1 VTLAPGMR
9 GRMPRIAVHSAAR
22 FTYTTARL
30 QTSRRF
36 RAITTQRGAMR
47 LSKIKLAGF
56 KSFVD
61 PTAVNFPSN
70 LIGVVGPNGCGK
82 SNIIDAVRW
91 VMGEISA
98 KHLRGDSMADVVFN
112 GSSSRKPVGTA
123 SVELVFDNSDGQLAG
138 EYAGYAEVSLKR
150 VVSRDGT
157 SAYFLN
163 GARCRRKD
171 ITQLFLG
178 TGLGSRSYAIIEQ
191 GMISRVIEARP
202 EELRGF
208 IEEAAGISRYKERR
222 RETENR
228 ISHTRE
234 NLERLSDVREEVDKQ
249 LRHLQRQA
257 ATARRYQTLK
267 QEERKLTAEL
277 LALRLHVIEQ
287 DSQSK
292 EGILRERD
300 TAMQALI
307 AELRSIEASIE
318 AAREDFTSKSEA
330 LNAVQGRYYQIGAE
344 ISRTEQSIQ
353 HGRELRQRQKQD
365 LEQAEQGAAE
375 ASLHLTRDQ
384 SQIDELRRELELLE
398 PGLGAA
404 RERERASAAALAQA
418 EESMQEWQERWEV
431 FNRDSRAASEK
442 TQVERAR
449 IEQLEHQLAR
459 LVTQRE
465 RLAAEL
471 GELQAV
477 EIDTRI
483 AALQGQQQDA
493 AAQRERAEA
502 QLRQVT
508 DEVQRLRE
516 RERELVSADDASRQ
530 QLQDGQGRLMSL
542 QALQQAALGLAQGKV
557 TEWLATNTLSDR
569 PRLAQQL
576 VVEPGW
582 ERAVETVLGSYLEAV
597 SVDAIDAIAGQLD
610 SLQVGTVSF
619 FASGGPGPQT
629 VDASRLLARVQGPA
643 AISALLT
650 GIIAV
655 DSLAEAL
662 DKRRTLLNGE
672 SVITRDGVW
681 IGREW
686 LRVSRDKDVHA
697 GVIGREKEMRALRD
711 AVSAAE
717 RQRATIQSELA
728 ESRSRLAAHE
738 QQRDTLQA
746 EVNRLHRVHSDL
758 SAQVI
763 SLRTKAEQTAERVR
777 RISAETEE
785 LERDHENRAGTLAVA
800 RTRLQE
806 GMDAMAQFEA
816 ARVELEQ
823 EREHLRQNLAF
834 KRSQA
839 QTDRDGA
846 QEVAIKVESRR
857 SALAS
862 ISAGLDRLRHQL
874 DQLKQRRDELTRQIA
889 QGEEPLQALTTTLEA
904 SLQRR
909 VVVEQEL
916 AAARTTLE
924 AAEGRMRTLDQRRV
938 DSEAAVDA
946 ARAGLEDVRMAAQ
959 ELKVRRETLLEQ
971 FKATQFELATV
982 YQEMPAEAEVSVWEQ
997 NLNELAGKIERL
1009 GQVNL
1014 AAIDEFKEQSERKEY
1029 LDRQFKDLTDALE
1042 TLESAI
1048 RKIDRETR
1056 ARFQDTFDRVNAG
1069 LKERFPR
1076 LFGGGHAYLELA
1088 GEDILNAGV
1097 SIMAR
1102 PPGKRN
1108 STISQLSGGEKAL
1121 TAVALVFSIFELN
1134 PAPFCL
1140 LDEVDAPLDDNNVG
1154 RFCDTVK
1161 DMSSRVQFIFITHN
1175 KTTMELA
1182 SQLIGVTMNE
1192 PGVSRLV
1199 AVDVDEAVRMAAM

>member
-1 VTLAPGMR
+1 
-9 GRMPRIAVHSAAR
+9 
-22 FTYTTARL
+22 
-30 QTSRRF
+30 
-36 RAITTQRGAMR
+36 MR

-123 SVELVFDNSDGQLAG
+123 SVELVFDNSDGTLAG
-138 EYAGYAEVSLKR
+138 QYAGFAEVSLKR

-163 GARCRRKD
+163 GTRCRRKD

-178 TGLGSRSYAIIEQ
+178 TGLGARSYAIIEQ

-208 IEEAAGISRYKERR
+208 VEEAAGISKYKERR

-234 NLERLSDVREEVDKQ
+234 NLERLSDVREEVEKQ

-257 ATARRYQTLK
+257 ATARRYQALK
-267 QEERKLTAEL
+267 QDERKLTAEL
-277 LALRLHVIEQ
+277 LALRLRSIEQ
-287 DSQSK
+287 DAQGKAGLLSD
-292 EGILRERD
+292 RD
-300 TAMQALI
+300 TAMQGMI
-307 AELRSIEASIE
+307 AELRSIEAAIE
-318 AAREDFTSKSEA
+318 TAREAFTDTSEA
-330 LNAVQGRYYQIGAE
+330 LNAVQGRYYQIGAD
-344 ISRTEQSIQ
+344 ISRKEQSIA
-353 HGRELRQRQKQD
+353 HAREMRARQKRD
-365 LEQAEQGAAE
+365 LEQAEQGARESGA
-375 ASLHLTRDQ
+375 HLARDQ
-384 SQIDELRRELELLE
+384 AQIDELRQELEELE
-398 PGLGAA
+398 PGLETA
-404 RERERASAAALAQA
+404 RERQQASAAALAQV
-418 EESMQEWQERWEV
+418 EEAMQDWQERWED
-431 FNRDSRAASEK
+431 FNRDSRAASER

-459 LVTQRE
+459 LVAQRE
-465 RLAAEL
+465 RLGAER
-471 GELQAV
+471 GELSTV
-477 EIDTRI
+477 EVEERI
-483 AALQGQQQDA
+483 ATL
-493 AAQRERAEA
+493 AAQAEETTLRTEMA
-502 QLRQVT
+502 AGQL
-508 DEVQRLRE
+508 DEVTQELQRLRE
-516 RERELVSADDASRQ
+516 RERELVAADDRSRQ
-530 QLQDGQGRLMSL
+530 ALQHSQGRLMSL
-542 QALQQAALGLAQGKV
+542 EALQQAALGLAQGKV
-557 TEWLATNTLSDR
+557 GEWLSSHALNER

-576 VVEPGW
+576 VVETGW

-597 SVDAIDAIAGQLD
+597 SVEAIDAIAGHLGT
-610 SLQVGTVSF
+610 LQVGAVSF
-619 FASGGPGPQT
+619 FSSGA
-629 VDASRLLARVQGPA
+629 VEHHAADAGRLLARVQGPP
-643 AISALLT
+643 AIGAFLS

-662 DKRRTLLNGE
+662 EKRRSLLSGE
-672 SVITRDGVW
+672 SVITRDGIW
-681 IGREW
+681 IGCDW

-697 GVIGREKEMRALRD
+697 GVIEREQEMRTLRETVEL
-711 AVSAAE
+711 AARQRESVHETLEQTRAGVSACEE
-717 RQRATIQSELA
+717 RRDGLQSEANQLHRLQSEL
-728 ESRSRLAAHE
+728 
-738 QQRDTLQA
+738 
-746 EVNRLHRVHSDL
+746 
-758 SAQVI
+758 SAQL
-763 SLRTKAEQTAERVR
+763 S
-777 RISAETEE
+777 S
-785 LERDHENRAGTLAVA
+785 A
-800 RTRLQE
+800 RTRAEQVVQRIARIEGEIEDLQRDHQERAEALAEARGGLQE
-806 GMDAMAQFEA
+806 GMDAMAEFEA
-816 ARVELEQ
+816 ARTQFEQ
-823 EREHLRQNLAF
+823 ERDSLRQNLGD

-839 QTDRDGA
+839 QVDRDAA
-846 QEVAIKVESRR
+846 QGVAIKVESRR
-857 SALAS
+857 STLTS
-862 ISAGLDRLRHQL
+862 ISGGLERLQRQL
-874 DQLKQRRDELTRQIA
+874 ELMQQRRDELTA
-889 QGEEPLQALTTTLEA
+889 QLAEGESPLETLAVELEGALE
-904 SLQRR
+904 QR
-909 VVVEQEL
+909 VQVEQEL
-916 AAARTTLE
+916 SGARHALE
-924 AAEGRMRTLDQRRV
+924 EAEGSMRSLDQRRLESEGAIEEAR
-938 DSEAAVDA
+938 DS
-946 ARAGLEDVRMAAQ
+946 LENVRMEAQ
-959 ELKVRRETLLEQ
+959 SLKVRRETLLEQ
-971 FKATQFELATV
+971 FQATQFELESI
-982 YQEMPAEAEVSVWEQ
+982 YQDMPPEADVAAWEKNQ
-997 NLNELAGKIERL
+997 ADVVGKIERL

-1042 TLESAI
+1042 TLDTAI

-1056 ARFQDTFDRVNAG
+1056 SRFQDTFDRVNAG

-1088 GEDILNAGV
+1088 GEDVLNAGV

-1108 STISQLSGGEKAL
+1108 STINQLSGGEKAL

-1154 RFCDTVK
+1154 RFCATVK
-1161 DMSSRVQFIFITHN
+1161 EMSERVQFIFITHN

-1199 AVDVDEAVRMAAM
+1199 AVDVEEAVRMAAM

>member
-1 VTLAPGMR
+1 
-9 GRMPRIAVHSAAR
+9 
-22 FTYTTARL
+22 
-30 QTSRRF
+30 
-36 RAITTQRGAMR
+36 MR
-47 LSKIKLAGF
+47 LNKIKLAGF

-138 EYAGYAEVSLKR
+138 QYAGYAEVSLKR

-208 IEEAAGISRYKERR
+208 IEEAAGISKYKERR

-228 ISHTRE
+228 ISHTKE

-249 LRHLQRQA
+249 LGRLQRQA
-257 ATARRYQTLK
+257 ATARRYQNLK

-277 LALRLHVIEQ
+277 LALRLRAIEQ

-307 AELRSIEASIE
+307 ADLRAIEASIE
-318 AAREDFTSKSEA
+318 SAREDFTEKSEA
-330 LNAVQGRYYQIGAE
+330 LNEVQGRYYQIGAE

-353 HGRELRQRQKQD
+353 HGRELRQRQRQD
-365 LEQAEQGAAE
+365 LEQAEQGATE
-375 ASLHLTRDQ
+375 ANLHLTRDQ
-384 SQIDELRRELELLE
+384 SQTDELRRELEQLE
-398 PGLGAA
+398 PGLSAA

-418 EESMQEWQERWEV
+418 EESMQEWQERWEEH
-431 FNRDSRAASEK
+431 NRDSQAASEK

-449 IEQLEHQLAR
+449 IEQLEHQLTR
-459 LVTQRE
+459 L
-465 RLAAEL
+465 
-471 GELQAV
+471 
-477 EIDTRI
+477 
-483 AALQGQQQDA
+483 
-493 AAQRERAEA
+493 AAQRERLQTELSQLTTAEVDA
-502 QLRQVT
+502 RIATVQAEQDQIRAQSEQAANQLREAA

-516 RERELVSADDASRQ
+516 RERELVAADDRSRQ
-530 QLQDGQGRLMSL
+530 QLQDAQGRLMSL
-542 QALQQAALGLAQGKV
+542 QALQQAALGLAQGRV
-557 TEWLATNTLSDR
+557 TEWLSSNSLAER

-597 SVDAIDAIAGQLD
+597 SVDTIDAIANRLE
-610 SLQVGTVSF
+610 SLQVGAVSF
-619 FASGGPGPQT
+619 FSAGGASAQKVDGG
-629 VDASRLLARVQGPA
+629 RLLARVQGPA

-655 DSLAEAL
+655 DTLSEAL
-662 DKRRTLLNGE
+662 DKRRTLLSGE

-697 GVIGREKEMRALRD
+697 GVIGREKEMRSLRD
-711 AVSAAE
+711 VVADAE
-717 RQRATIQSELA
+717 RERNAAQTELTESRTQLA
-728 ESRSRLAAHE
+728 EHE
-738 QQRDTLQA
+738 RRRDALQE
-746 EVNRLHRVHSDL
+746 EVNRLHRVAGDSNAQM
-758 SAQVI
+758 SA
-763 SLRTKAEQTAERVR
+763 LRSKSEQTAERVT
-777 RISAETEE
+777 RIGAETEE
-785 LERDHENRAGTLAVA
+785 LERDHRSRAGALSEA
-800 RTRLQE
+800 RARLEE
-806 GMDAMAQFEA
+806 GIEAMAGFET
-816 ARVELEQ
+816 ARVDLEQ
-823 EREHLRQNLAF
+823 EREELRQNLSF
-834 KRSQA
+834 KRSQS

-846 QEVAIKVESRR
+846 QEVAIKVESKR
-857 SALAS
+857 SALQS
-862 ISAGLDRLRHQL
+862 ISAGLERLRHQL
-874 DQLKQRRDELTRQIA
+874 AQLQQRRDELTRQLA
-889 QGEEPLQALTTTLEA
+889 EGDAPLQALAVTLEEF
-904 SLQRR
+904 LQKR
-909 VVVEQEL
+909 VQVEQEL
-916 AAARTTLE
+916 AGARTAVE
-924 AAEGRMRTLDQRRV
+924 SAEGRMRTLDQGRV
-938 DSEAAVDA
+938 DAEAAVDV

-982 YQEMPAEAEVSVWEQ
+982 YQEMPPEADVATWETNLAEV
-997 NLNELAGKIERL
+997 AGKIERL

-1014 AAIDEFKEQSERKEY
+1014 AAIDEFKDQSERKEY

-1042 TLESAI
+1042 TLEAAI

-1056 ARFQDTFDRVNAG
+1056 ARFQDTFDRINAG

-1076 LFGGGHAYLELA
+1076 LFGGGHAYLELT

-1108 STISQLSGGEKAL
+1108 STINQLSGGEKAL

>member
-1 VTLAPGMR
+1 
-9 GRMPRIAVHSAAR
+9 
-22 FTYTTARL
+22 
-30 QTSRRF
+30 
-36 RAITTQRGAMR
+36 MR
-47 LSKIKLAGF
+47 LNKIKLAGF

-138 EYAGYAEVSLKR
+138 QYAGYAEVSLKR

-208 IEEAAGISRYKERR
+208 IEEAAGISKYKERR

-228 ISHTRE
+228 ISHTKE
-234 NLERLSDVREEVDKQ
+234 NLERLTDVREEVDKQ

-257 ATARRYQTLK
+257 ATARRYQNLK
-267 QEERKLTAEL
+267 QDERKLTAEL
-277 LALRLHVIEQ
+277 IALRLRIIEQ
-287 DSQSK
+287 DAQSK
-292 EGILRERD
+292 EGVLRERD

-307 AELRSIEASIE
+307 AELRSIEAAIE
-318 AAREDFTSKSEA
+318 STREDFTEKSEA
-330 LNAVQGRYYQIGAE
+330 LNGVQARYYQVGAE

-353 HGRELRQRQKQD
+353 HARELRQRQRQD
-365 LEQAEQGAAE
+365 LEQAEQGAGE
-375 ASLHLTRDQ
+375 ANLHLTRDQ
-384 SQIDELRRELELLE
+384 SQIDELRGELTQLE
-398 PGLGAA
+398 PGLEAA
-404 RERERASAAALAQA
+404 RERERASAAALSQA
-418 EESMQEWQERWEV
+418 EDAMHDWQERWEE

-459 LVTQRE
+459 IGAQRE

-471 GELQAV
+471 GALSTT
-477 EIDTRI
+477 EIEESIMT
-483 AALQGQQQDA
+483 LQGEHDEAGAQGDS
-493 AAQRERAEA
+493 AAQ
-502 QLRQVT
+502 QLRDVA
-508 DEVQRLRE
+508 DELQRLRE
-516 RERELVSADDASRQ
+516 RERELMSADDRSRQ
-530 QLQDGQGRLMSL
+530 QLQEAQGRLMSL

-557 TEWLATNTLSDR
+557 TEWLAANTLSER

-576 VVEPGW
+576 QVEPGW

-597 SVDAIDAIAGQLD
+597 SVDAIDSIAGRLD
-610 SLQVGTVSF
+610 TLQVGAVSF
-619 FASGGPGPQT
+619 YSDCGVSAQS
-629 VDASRLLARVQGPA
+629 VDAGRLLARVQGPA
-643 AISALLT
+643 AISTLLT

-655 DSLAEAL
+655 DTLPEAL
-662 DKRRTLLNGE
+662 EKRRALLSGE

-697 GVIGREKEMRALRD
+697 GVIGREQEMRTLRD
-711 AVSAAE
+711 SVAA
-717 RQRATIQSELA
+717 A
-728 ESRSRLAAHE
+728 E
-738 QQRDTLQA
+738 QQRDSIQTELADARTRLTDHEQRRDALQG
-746 EVNRLHRVHSDL
+746 EVNRLHRAHSEL
-758 SAQVI
+758 NAQI
-763 SLRTKAEQTAERVR
+763 ASLRTKAEQTAERVR
-777 RISAETEE
+777 RIGAETED
-785 LERDHENRAGTLAVA
+785 LDRDHENRATALAEA

-806 GMDAMAQFEA
+806 GMDAMSGFEET
-816 ARVELEQ
+816 RIELER
-823 EREHLRQNLAF
+823 EREELRQNLSY

-857 SALAS
+857 SALTS
-862 ISAGLDRLRHQL
+862 IAAGLDRLRHQL
-874 DQLKQRRDELTRQIA
+874 EQLQQRRDELTRQLA
-889 QGEEPLQALTTTLEA
+889 EGEAPLEA
-904 SLQRR
+904 LGVTLAAALEQR
-909 VVVEQEL
+909 VEVEQEL
-916 AAARTTLE
+916 TAAREALE
-924 AAEGRMRTLDQRRV
+924 EAESRMRSLDQRRM
-938 DSEAAVDA
+938 EFETAVDE

-971 FKATQFELATV
+971 FQATQFDLAAV
-982 YQEMPAEAEVSVWEQ
+982 YQEMPPEADLPAWEQ
-997 NLNELAGKIERL
+997 SLTDLSQKIERL

-1042 TLESAI
+1042 TLEAAI

-1108 STISQLSGGEKAL
+1108 STINQLSGGEKAL

-1161 DMSSRVQFIFITHN
+1161 EMSSRVQFVFITHN

-1182 SQLIGVTMNE
+1182 SQLVGVTMNE

-1199 AVDVDEAVRMAAM
+1199 AVDVEEAVRMAAM

>member
-1 VTLAPGMR
+1 
-9 GRMPRIAVHSAAR
+9 
-22 FTYTTARL
+22 
-30 QTSRRF
+30 
-36 RAITTQRGAMR
+36 MR

-138 EYAGYAEVSLKR
+138 QYAGYAEVALKR

-208 IEEAAGISRYKERR
+208 IEEAAGISKYKERR

-228 ISHTRE
+228 ISHTKE

-277 LALRLHVIEQ
+277 LALRLRAIEQ

-300 TAMQALI
+300 TAMQGLI
-307 AELRSIEASIE
+307 ADLRSIEASIE
-318 AAREDFTSKSEA
+318 SAREDFTEKSEA

-365 LEQAEQGAAE
+365 LDQTERGAAE

-384 SQIDELRRELELLE
+384 SQIDELRRELEQLE

-404 RERERASAAALAQA
+404 RERERTSAAALSQA
-418 EESMQEWQERWEV
+418 EESMQDWQERWEE
-431 FNRDSRAASEK
+431 FNRDSRVASEK
-442 TQVERAR
+442 TQVEKVR

-459 LVTQRE
+459 LGTQRE

-471 GELQAV
+471 GELKAV
-477 EIDTRI
+477 EIDSKV
-483 AALQGQQQDA
+483 AALQEEQEQT
-493 AAQRERAEA
+493 AAQGDSTAT
-502 QLRQVT
+502 QLQQVVE
-508 DEVQRLRE
+508 DVQRVRE
-516 RERELVSADDASRQ
+516 CERELVAADDRSRH
-530 QLQDGQGRLMSL
+530 QLQDAQGKLMSL
-542 QALQQAALGLAQGKV
+542 QALQDAALGLAQGKV
-557 TEWLATNTLSDR
+557 TEWLASNTLSDR

-576 VVEPGW
+576 AVEPGW

-610 SLQVGTVSF
+610 SLQMGSVAF
-619 FASGGPGPQT
+619 FASGGASTQS
-629 VDASRLLARVQGPA
+629 VDAGRLLARVQGPA
-643 AISALLT
+643 SISALLT

-655 DSLAEAL
+655 DTLAEAL
-662 DKRRTLLNGE
+662 DKRRTLLSGE

-711 AVSAAE
+711 VVQAAE
-717 RQRATIQSELA
+717 HQREAVQSDLA
-728 ESRSRLAAHE
+728 DSRARLSALE
-738 QQRDTLQA
+738 QQREILQG
-746 EVNRLHRVHSDL
+746 EVNRLHRAHSDL
-758 SAQVI
+758 SAQVS

-777 RISAETEE
+777 RITAETEE
-785 LERDHENRAGTLAVA
+785 LERDHENRATALADA
-800 RTRLQE
+800 RTSLQE
-806 GMDAMAQFEA
+806 GMDAMAEFAA
-816 ARVELEQ
+816 ARNDLEQ
-823 EREHLRQNLAF
+823 ERENLRQDLGH

-874 DQLKQRRDELTRQIA
+874 DQLKQRRDELTRQLA
-889 QGEEPLQALTTTLEA
+889 EGEAPLQALGATLETA
-904 SLQRR
+904 LQQR
-909 VVVEQEL
+909 VHVEQEL
-916 AAARTTLE
+916 AAARNTLDS
-924 AAEGRMRTLDQRRV
+924 AEGRMRTLDQRRV
-938 DSEAAVDA
+938 DAEAAVDT

-971 FKATQFELATV
+971 FRTTQFELATV
-982 YQEMPAEAEVSVWEQ
+982 YQEMAPEADVAVWEQ
-997 NLNELAGKIERL
+997 NLTELAGKIERL

-1014 AAIDEFKEQSERKEY
+1014 AAIDEFREQSERKEY

-1042 TLESAI
+1042 TLETAI

-1056 ARFQDTFDRVNAG
+1056 ARFQDTFDRINAG

-1088 GEDILNAGV
+1088 GEDILNSGV

-1108 STISQLSGGEKAL
+1108 STINQLSGGEKAL

-1161 DMSSRVQFIFITHN
+1161 DMSGRVQFIFITHN

-1199 AVDVDEAVRMAAM
+1199 SVDVDEAVRMAAM

>member
-1 VTLAPGMR
+1 
-9 GRMPRIAVHSAAR
+9 
-22 FTYTTARL
+22 
-30 QTSRRF
+30 
-36 RAITTQRGAMR
+36 MR
-47 LSKIKLAGF
+47 LNKIKLAGF

-123 SVELVFDNSDGQLAG
+123 SVELVFDNSDGQLQG
-138 EYAGYAEVSLKR
+138 QYAGYAEVSLKR

-163 GARCRRKD
+163 GTRCRRKD

-208 IEEAAGISRYKERR
+208 IEEAAGISKYKERR

-228 ISHTRE
+228 ISHTKE
-234 NLERLSDVREEVDKQ
+234 NLERLNDVREEVDKQ

-257 ATARRYQTLK
+257 ATARRYQALK
-267 QEERKLTAEL
+267 QDERKLTAEL
-277 LALRLHVIEQ
+277 IALRLRAIDI
-287 DSQSK
+287 DSQTK

-300 TAMQALI
+300 TALHAAI
-307 AELRSIEASIE
+307 AELRSIESQIE
-318 AAREDFTSKSEA
+318 SAREDFTEKSEA

-353 HGRELRQRQKQD
+353 HGRELRQRQRQD
-365 LEQAEQGAAE
+365 LEQAESGAAE
-375 ASLHLTRDQ
+375 ATLHLTRDEAQ
-384 SQIDELRRELELLE
+384 VDALRRELEELE
-398 PGLGAA
+398 PGLIEA
-404 RERERASAAALAQA
+404 RERERESAAALAEA
-418 EESMQEWQERWEV
+418 EEAMQEWQERWEE

-449 IEQLEHQLAR
+449 IEQLEHRLAR
-459 LVTQRE
+459 LASQRE

-471 GELQAV
+471 NDLGAV
-477 EIDTRI
+477 
-483 AALQGQQQDA
+483 DA
-493 AAQRERAEA
+493 AEQIASLETEESATRERGEQRASDLREITE
-502 QLRQVT
+502 QLQ
-508 DEVQRLRE
+508 QLRE
-516 RERELVSADDASRQ
+516 RDRELVSAVDRSRQ
-530 QLQDGQGRLMSL
+530 ELQAAQGKLMSL

-557 TEWLATNTLSDR
+557 SEWLSANTLSER

-576 VVEPGW
+576 TVEPGW

-597 SVDAIDAIAGQLD
+597 SVEAIDAIASRLE

-619 FASGGPGPQT
+619 FAEGGASAEHVDSGQ
-629 VDASRLLARVQGPA
+629 LLARVQGPA
-643 AISALLT
+643 AISAMLT

-655 DSLAEAL
+655 DSLSEAL
-662 DKRRTLLNGE
+662 ERRHTLSNGE

-681 IGREW
+681 IGRDW
-686 LRVSRDKDVHA
+686 LRVSRDQDVHA
-697 GVIGREKEMRALRD
+697 GVIEREKEMRELRETVALAEERLD
-711 AVSAAE
+711 AVRSDLTTTRE
-717 RQRATIQSELA
+717 RLSEQ
-728 ESRSRLAAHE
+728 ERR
-738 QQRDTLQA
+738 RDELQT
-746 EVNRLHRVHSDL
+746 EVNELHRAHTELV
-758 SAQVI
+758 AQI
-763 SLRTKAEQTAERVR
+763 GALKTKAEQTAERVR
-777 RISAETEE
+777 RIDAETAD
-785 LERDHENRAGTLAVA
+785 LDRDHEEIAGTVA
-800 RTRLQE
+800 EARSRLQE
-806 GMDAMAQFEA
+806 GMDAMEQFEI
-816 ARVELEQ
+816 ARAELERRRD
-823 EREHLRQNLAF
+823 ELRQNLAQ

-839 QTDRDGA
+839 QMGRDGA
-846 QEVAIKVESRR
+846 QEVAIRVESKR
-857 SALAS
+857 SALSS
-862 ISAGLDRLRHQL
+862 ISAGLERLRQQL
-874 DQLKQRRDELTRQIA
+874 AQLESRREELTRQLA
-889 QGEEPLQALTTTLEA
+889 EGEAPLQALGETLETA
-904 SLQRR
+904 LQQR
-909 VVVEQEL
+909 VHVEQEL
-916 AAARTTLE
+916 SQAREALE
-924 AAEGRMRTLDQRRV
+924 GAEGRMRSLDQNRV
-938 DSEAAVDA
+938 DAEASVEE
-946 ARAGLEDVRMAAQ
+946 ARARLEDVRMAAQ

-971 FKATQFELATV
+971 FKATQFDLEAI
-982 YQEMPAEAEVSVWEQ
+982 YQEMVPDAEIASWEQ
-997 NLNELAGKIERL
+997 TLLELTQKIERL

-1029 LDRQFKDLTDALE
+1029 LDRQFKDLTEALE

-1056 ARFQDTFDRVNAG
+1056 SRFQDTFDRVNAG

-1088 GEDILNAGV
+1088 GEDILSAGV

-1108 STISQLSGGEKAL
+1108 STINQLSGGEKAL

-1154 RFCDTVK
+1154 RFCETVK
-1161 DMSSRVQFIFITHN
+1161 EMSSRVQFIFITHN
-1175 KTTMELA
+1175 KTTMEIA
-1182 SQLIGVTMNE
+1182 SQLIGVTKHE
-1192 PGVSRLV
+1192 TGVSRLV
-1199 AVDVDEAVRMAAM
+1199 AVDVEEAVRRAAM

>member
-1 VTLAPGMR
+1 
-9 GRMPRIAVHSAAR
+9 
-22 FTYTTARL
+22 
-30 QTSRRF
+30 
-36 RAITTQRGAMR
+36 MR
-47 LSKIKLAGF
+47 LNKIKLAGF

-138 EYAGYAEVSLKR
+138 QYAGYSEVSLKR
-150 VVSRDGT
+150 VVARDGQ

-191 GMISRVIEARP
+191 GMISRIIEARP

-208 IEEAAGISRYKERR
+208 IEEAAGISKYKERR
-222 RETENR
+222 RETESR
-228 ISHTRE
+228 ISHTKE
-234 NLERLSDVREEVDKQ
+234 NLERLTDVREEVDKQ

-277 LALRLHVIEQ
+277 LALRLRVIEQ

-318 AAREDFTSKSEA
+318 SAREDFTEKSEA
-330 LNAVQGRYYQIGAE
+330 LNVVQGRYYQIGAE

-353 HGRELRQRQKQD
+353 HGRELRQRQRQD
-365 LEQAEQGAAE
+365 LEQAEQGATE
-375 ASLHLTRDQ
+375 ANLHLARDQ
-384 SQIDELRRELELLE
+384 SQIDELQSDLEQLE
-398 PGLGAA
+398 PGLSAA
-404 RERERASAAALAQA
+404 RDRERASAAALAQA
-418 EESMQEWQERWEV
+418 EESMQDWQERWEE
-431 FNRDSRAASEK
+431 FNRDSQAASEK

-449 IEQLEHQLAR
+449 IEQLEHQLMR
-459 LVTQRE
+459 L
-465 RLAAEL
+465 
-471 GELQAV
+471 
-477 EIDTRI
+477 
-483 AALQGQQQDA
+483 
-493 AAQRERAEA
+493 AAQRERLQGELSQLTTAEVDA
-502 QLRQVT
+502 RLATLQAEQEQIRASGERAANQLREVT
-508 DEVQRLRE
+508 EEVQRLRE
-516 RERELVSADDASRQ
+516 GERELVAADDRSRQ
-530 QLQDGQGRLMSL
+530 QLQDAQGRLMSL
-542 QALQQAALGLAQGKV
+542 QALQQAALGLAQGRV
-557 TEWLATNTLSDR
+557 TEWLSTNALAER

-576 VVEPGW
+576 IVEPGW

-597 SVDAIDAIAGQLD
+597 SVDTIDAIANRLE
-610 SLQVGTVSF
+610 SLQVGAVSF
-619 FASGGPGPQT
+619 FSSGGASAQK
-629 VDASRLLARVQGPA
+629 VDGGRLLARVQGPA

-655 DSLAEAL
+655 DTLSEAL
-662 DKRRTLLNGE
+662 DKRRTLLSGE

-711 AVSAAE
+711 VVVDAE
-717 RQRATIQSELA
+717 RQRDGAQAELTDSRAKLA
-728 ESRSRLAAHE
+728 EHE
-738 QQRDTLQA
+738 QRRDVLQE
-746 EVNRLHRVHSDL
+746 EVNRLHRVAGDSNEQMG
-758 SAQVI
+758 A
-763 SLRTKAEQTAERVR
+763 LRTKSEQTAERVQ
-777 RISAETEE
+777 RIGAETEE
-785 LERDHENRAGTLAVA
+785 LERDHQSRAGAIAEA
-800 RTRLQE
+800 RARLQE
-806 GMDAMAQFEA
+806 GIDEMAEFET

-823 EREHLRQNLAF
+823 EREELRQNLSF

-846 QEVAIKVESRR
+846 QEVAIKVESKR
-857 SALAS
+857 SALQS
-862 ISAGLDRLRHQL
+862 ISAGLERLRNQL
-874 DQLKQRRDELTRQIA
+874 EQLQQRRDELTRQLA
-889 QGEEPLQALTTTLEA
+889 EGEAPLQALAVTLEEA
-904 SLQRR
+904 LQKR
-909 VVVEQEL
+909 VQVEQEL
-916 AAARTTLE
+916 AGARTAVET
-924 AAEGRMRTLDQRRV
+924 AEGRMRTLDQRRV
-938 DSEAAVDA
+938 DAEAAVDV

-971 FKATQFELATV
+971 FKATQFELATI
-982 YQEMPAEAEVSVWEQ
+982 YQEMAPEADVPTWETNLAEV
-997 NLNELAGKIERL
+997 AGKIERL

-1042 TLESAI
+1042 TLEAAI

-1056 ARFQDTFDRVNAG
+1056 ARFQDTFDRINAG

-1076 LFGGGHAYLELA
+1076 LFGGGHAYLELT

-1154 RFCDTVK
+1154 RFCETVK

>member
-1 VTLAPGMR
+1 
-9 GRMPRIAVHSAAR
+9 
-22 FTYTTARL
+22 
-30 QTSRRF
+30 
-36 RAITTQRGAMR
+36 MR

-61 PTAVNFPSN
+61 PTSVNLPGN

-123 SVELVFDNSDGQLAG
+123 SVELVFDNSDGTLAG
-138 EYAGYAEVSLKR
+138 QYAGYSEVSLKR
-150 VVSRDGT
+150 VVSREGT

-163 GARCRRKD
+163 GIRCRRKD

-178 TGLGSRSYAIIEQ
+178 TGLGARSYAIIEQ

-208 IEEAAGISRYKERR
+208 IEEAAGISKYKERR

-234 NLERLSDVREEVDKQ
+234 NLERLSDVREEVEKQ

-267 QEERKLTAEL
+267 QDERKFTAEL
-277 LALRLHVIEQ
+277 LALRLRVIEQ
-287 DSQSK
+287 DSQTK
-292 EGILRERD
+292 EGTLRERD
-300 TAMQALI
+300 IQMQAMI

-318 AAREDFTSKSEA
+318 STREDFTEKSEA
-330 LNAVQGRYYQIGAE
+330 LNTVQGRYYQIGAE
-344 ISRTEQSIQ
+344 ISRNEQSIQ
-353 HGRELRQRQKQD
+353 HGRELRQRQKRD
-365 LEQAEQGAAE
+365 LEQAQQGASE
-375 ASLHLTRDQ
+375 ATSHLTRDQ
-384 SQIDELRRELELLE
+384 SQIDELRQELEQLE
-398 PGLGAA
+398 PGLEVA
-404 RERERASAAALAQA
+404 RERERASAEALSHV
-418 EESMQEWQERWEV
+418 EESMQDWQERWED
-431 FNRDSRAASEK
+431 FNRESRAASEK

-449 IEQLEHQLAR
+449 IEQLEHQLNR
-459 LVTQRE
+459 LATQRQ

-471 GELQAV
+471 GTLDSAD
-477 EIDTRI
+477 IDIRI
-483 AALQGQQQDA
+483 AALQEQ
-493 AAQRERAEA
+493 EA
-502 QLRQVT
+502 QMHGASDTAASQLQSVT
-508 DEVQRLRE
+508 EEMQQLRE
-516 RERELVSADDASRQ
+516 RERQLVAAAESGRKELQEA
-530 QLQDGQGRLMSL
+530 QGRFMSL

-557 TEWLATNTLSDR
+557 TQWLASNDLANR
-569 PRLAQQL
+569 PRLGQQL
-576 VVEPGW
+576 VVEAGW
-582 ERAVETVLGSYLEAV
+582 ERAVETVLGSYLESV
-597 SVDAIDAIAGQLD
+597 SVDAIDSIATRLD
-610 SLQVGTVSF
+610 SLQVGAVSF
-619 FASGGPGPQT
+619 FSEGGTASAAVDPG
-629 VDASRLLARVQGPA
+629 RLLARVQGPS

-655 DSLAEAL
+655 DSLNEAL
-662 DKRRTLLNGE
+662 AQRRTLLSGE
-672 SVITRDGVW
+672 SVITRDGIW
-681 IGREW
+681 IGRDW

-697 GVIGREKEMRALRD
+697 GVISREKEMRELSD
-711 AVSAAE
+711 AANVAE
-717 RQRATIQSELA
+717 ERHESLQSEAVETRERLSEL
-728 ESRSRLAAHE
+728 ESR
-738 QQRDTLQA
+738 RDTLQS
-746 EVNRLHRVHSDL
+746 EVNRLHRSTSELGSQAAAL
-758 SAQVI
+758 SA
-763 SLRTKAEQTAERVR
+763 KAEQTAERVR
-777 RISAETEE
+777 KINNETAE
-785 LERDHENRAGTLAVA
+785 LAGDHERAESAADTA
-800 RTRLQE
+800 RARLQE
-806 GMDAMAQFEA
+806 GMDQMAQFES
-816 ARVELEQ
+816 ARIEIEQ
-823 EREHLRQNLAF
+823 EREELRQNLSY

-839 QTDRDGA
+839 QTDRQGA
-846 QEVAIKVESRR
+846 QDVAIKVESRR
-857 SALAS
+857 SALTS
-862 ISAGLDRLRHQL
+862 ISAGLERLRHQL
-874 DQLKQRRDELTRQIA
+874 EQLTVRRDELTSQLA
-889 QGEEPLQALTTTLEA
+889 ESEAPLEVLSAKLEEFLQ
-904 SLQRR
+904 QR
-909 VVVEQEL
+909 VEVEQEL
-916 AAARTTLE
+916 SAARDSLE
-924 AAEGRMRTLDQRRV
+924 GAEGRMRSLDQRRV
-938 DSEAAVDA
+938 DTESNVDEIR
-946 ARAGLEDVRMAAQ
+946 ARLEDVRMAAQ

-971 FKATQFELATV
+971 FTATQFELATV
-982 YQEMPAEAEVSVWEQ
+982 YQEMAPEADVAVWEQ
-997 NLNELAGKIERL
+997 NLAELSQKIDRL

-1042 TLESAI
+1042 TLDTAI

-1056 ARFQDTFDRVNAG
+1056 TRFQDTFDRVNAG

-1088 GEDILNAGV
+1088 GEDILDAGV

-1108 STISQLSGGEKAL
+1108 STINQLSGGEKAL

-1161 DMSSRVQFIFITHN
+1161 EMSSRVQFIFITHN
-1175 KTTMELA
+1175 KSTMELA
-1182 SQLIGVTMNE
+1182 SQLIGVTMHE